1 MRGKTLK
8 TLGCSLIL
16 LTGLAAS
23 AYAGVDLDGSD
34 IGDPADPIA
43 SPKTHAD
50 IIGTGPVANVV
61 GENAMDRRVP
71 LIVQPETPAESPG
84 ADAQINLD

>member
-1 MRGKTLK
+1 MRGKPLK
-8 TLGCSLIL
+8 TLGCSLVL
-16 LTGLAAS
+16 LTSLAAP
-23 AYAGVDLDGSD
+23 AIAGVDLAGSD

-61 GENAMDRRVP
+61 GESPLDRRVP
-71 LIVQPETPAESPG
+71 LIVQPERPAESPS
-84 ADAQINLD
+84 ADVPINLD